1 MTEWNADQYS
11 RGSTLQ
17 QRLARKMLM
26 SVPLKGTEQI
36 LDVGCGDGKITA
48 EIAAQVPQ
56 GSVLGFDL
64 SRNMIDF
71 ASKNFTQPNLRF
83 EVGDVCELPYREEF
97 DLAVSFF
104 TLHWVRAQEKA
115 LRSIRKALK
124 ENGQAWFY
132 IVCDGPRKSIEDV
145 IEDVRHSPDGPATI
159 KGLKDPTYIIH
170 RRNTGFWQNETGF
183 IPFR

>member
-1 MTEWNADQYS
+1 MQTSIA

-48 EIAAQVPQ
+48 EIAAQVLQ
-56 GSVLGFDL
+56 GSVLGVDL

-71 ASKNFTQPNLRF
+71 ASKNFTQPKLRF

-97 DLAVSFF
+97 DLVVSFF
-104 TLHWVRAQEKA
+104 TRYEH
-115 LRSIRKALK
+115 RKGRY
-124 ENGQAWFY
+124 GQF
-132 IVCDGPRKSIEDV
+132 VKLSMKTVKR
-145 IEDVRHSPDGPATI
+145 
-159 KGLKDPTYIIH
+159 
-170 RRNTGFWQNETGF
+170 GF
-183 IPFR
+183 ILSVTDHGRV